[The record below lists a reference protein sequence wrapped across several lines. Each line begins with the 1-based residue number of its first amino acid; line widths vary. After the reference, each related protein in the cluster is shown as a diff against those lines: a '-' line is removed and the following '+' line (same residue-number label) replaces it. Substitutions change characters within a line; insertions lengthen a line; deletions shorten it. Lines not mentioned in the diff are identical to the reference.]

1 MSRQTGQTGQP
12 RQTKKVV
19 IVGGGTAGWITA
31 NAIAAETRLASEG
44 GIRIVLVESPNIP
57 TIGVGE
63 GTWPSMRMTLNR
75 IGLSEDRMVR
85 ACNASFKQGTRF
97 FGWSCG
103 DDADEYIHP
112 FSLPVE
118 YASINPAM
126 HWLAGL
132 RPSKEHGRNTAGE
145 MQPDCEPK
153 PRSRKLA
160 KNDTT
165 PFSRFVTPQATVIER
180 GLAPKQAATPQYAF
194 AFNYGYHLDAGRF
207 AALLCRHAVT
217 ELGVTHLKGNVVE
230 IENRPDGDIDGVLLD
245 TGERVGGDL
254 FVDCTGQRSLLLG
267 QHHGIGFTS
276 VRDLLFN
283 DTALVMQIPYARP
296 DDAIASATSATAQR
310 AGWIW
315 DIGLTNRRGVGYVH
329 SGAHVEGDEALD
341 TLVRYAARTSAGLDV
356 DTLDVRTI
364 TFDPGY
370 RDTFWHRNCVAV
382 GLSAGFVE
390 PLEASA
396 LALIEQSAWAI
407 ATQLPRD
414 RRIMDVVASRFNA
427 KMHYHW
433 ERIVEFL
440 KLHYAVGGRGEPYWR
455 DHRAPGSSPPS
466 LIDKLTLWQQQPP
479 WHDDAPRIDELFP
492 SASYQYVLY
501 GLGFRPSY
509 HGDARGYASRT
520 REQADRAFHDTRA
533 KAQRAVQLLPT
544 NRALLCRIAERAGQD
559 TGHG

>member
-31 NAIAAETRLASEG
+31 NAIAAEARQTSGG
-44 GIRIVLVESPNIP
+44 GIRIVLVESPDIP

-97 FGWSCG
+97 FGWSRG

-126 HWLAGL
+126 HWL
-132 RPSKEHGRNTAGE
+132 GRNE
-145 MQPDCEPK
+145 
-153 PRSRKLA
+153 
-160 KNDTT
+160 TT

-180 GLAPKQAATPQYAF
+180 GLAPKQAATPPYAF
-194 AFNYGYHLDAGRF
+194 VFNYGYHLDAGRF
-207 AALLCRHAVT
+207 AALLCRHAVA
-217 ELGVTHLKGNVVE
+217 ELGVTHIKGNVVE
-230 IENRPDGDIDGVLLD
+230 IENRPGGDIDGVLLD

-254 FVDCTGQRSLLLG
+254 FVDCTGQRALLLG
-267 QHHGIGFTS
+267 QHQGIGFTS

-296 DDAIASATSATAQR
+296 GDAIASATSATAQR

-315 DIGLTNRRGVGYVH
+315 DIGLTSRRGVGYVH
-329 SGAHVEGDEALD
+329 SAAHVEGDEALD
-341 TLVRYAARTSAGLDV
+341 TLVGYAARTSPGVAV
-356 DTLDVRTI
+356 DTLDIRTI

-407 ATQLPRD
+407 ATQFPRD

-509 HGDARGYASRT
+509 SGAARGDAGRT

-544 NRALLCRIAERAGQD
+544 NRALLCRVAERAGRD